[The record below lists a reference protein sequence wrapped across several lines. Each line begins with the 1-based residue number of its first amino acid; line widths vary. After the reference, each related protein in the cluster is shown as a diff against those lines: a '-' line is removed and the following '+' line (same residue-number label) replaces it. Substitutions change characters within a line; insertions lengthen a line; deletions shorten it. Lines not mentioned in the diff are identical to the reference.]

1 MSKKSEVIKN
11 GSGIAFVLDNQDY
24 PPGAFKE
31 LNSEKYP
38 SSFWVNYDKS
48 DLISPEDMGSIDQT
62 AIVEAIKRNL
72 VDRSN
77 SLDSKERMNRFVFE
91 SVLEMIEKYNGTYN
105 KEDNSIT
112 MEEEDFDR
120 LMDRTDN
127 RIFGLDFLDVKFIL
141 IKDDGKKEAIY
152 PQYDSITALN
162 SPVSLGLGEIIEG
175 SKSNEKPY
183 GETLFFGTIDKYV
196 SEINKSITEDEVKL
210 LDQSFISIGDYLAGR
225 QKAKFY
231 MRIESDIDSGNVP
244 FEIDVSKS
252 KASGKIAIDLNIMF
266 RKLDYFNMQD
276 RVEAIHIWADEDQE
290 FAGEVD
296 SSTLKEY
303 IESHG
308 YKANIL
314 ELNSKED
321 K

>member
-210 LDQSFISIGDYLAGR
+210 LDQSFISIGNYLAGR